1 MAAASH
7 NKMLFAALTFTLSFC
22 RLYMTKKTFD
32 LPLNTKKHSPLSL
45 KKQRVLYMVKN
56 NSLDRK
62 YRKYQL
68 QIELI
73 IFSASNG
80 PPK

>member
-7 NKMLFAALTFTLSFC
+7 NKMLSAALTFTLSFC
-22 RLYMTKKTFD
+22 RLYMTKKTYD
-32 LPLNTKKHSPLSL
+32 LPLNTKKHPPLSF
-45 KKQRVLYMVKN
+45 KKQRVLNMVKN

-80 PPK
+80 SPK

>member
-1 MAAASH
+1 MAAVSH
-7 NKMLFAALTFTLSFC
+7 NKMLSAALTLTLSFC
-22 RLYMTKKTFD
+22 YLYMTKKTFD
-32 LPLNTKKHSPLSL
+32 LPLNTKKAPSAFI

-56 NSLDRK
+56 NSLGRK
-62 YRKYQL
+62 GRKYQL

>member
-32 LPLNTKKHSPLSL
+32 LPLNTKKHPPLSF

-56 NSLDRK
+56 NSLGRK
-62 YRKYQL
+62 GRQV
-68 QIELI
+68 
-73 IFSASNG
+73 SAAN
-80 PPK
+80 

>member
-1 MAAASH
+1 MAVASH
-7 NKMLFAALTFTLSFC
+7 NKMLSAALTFTFSFC
-22 RLYMTKKTFD
+22 RLYMTKKMSD

-56 NSLDRK
+56 NSPGRK
-62 YRKYQL
+62 GRKYQL

-80 PPK
+80 SPK

>member
-1 MAAASH
+1 MAAVSH
-7 NKMLFAALTFTLSFC
+7 NNMHSAELTLTLSFC
-22 RLYMTKKTFD
+22 RLYMTRKTAD
-32 LPLNTKKHSPLSL
+32 LPLNAKKHPPLSF
-45 KKQRVLYMVKN
+45 KKQRVLNMVNN

-62 YRKYQL
+62 CRKHQL

-80 PPK
+80 SPK

>member
-7 NKMLFAALTFTLSFC
+7 NKMLSAVLTFTLSFC
-22 RLYMTKKTFD
+22 RLYMTKKTSD
-32 LPLNTKKHSPLSL
+32 LPLSTKKHPPLSF
-45 KKQRVLYMVKN
+45 KKQRALNMVNN

>member
-7 NKMLFAALTFTLSFC
+7 NKMLSAAFTLTLSFC
-22 RLYMTKKTFD
+22 YLYMTKKTFD
-32 LPLNTKKHSPLSL
+32 LPLNTQKHPLLSF
-45 KKQRVLYMVKN
+45 KKQRVFYMIKN
-56 NSLDRK
+56 NLLDRK

-80 PPK
+80 SPK

>member
-1 MAAASH
+1 MQKTPS
-7 NKMLFAALTFTLSFC
+7 TFI
-22 RLYMTKKTFD
+22 
-32 LPLNTKKHSPLSL
+32 

-62 YRKYQL
+62 GRKYQL

-73 IFSASNG
+73 IFSVSNG
-80 PPK
+80 SPK

>member
-1 MAAASH
+1 MAVASH
-7 NKMLFAALTFTLSFC
+7 NKMLSAALTFTLSI
-22 RLYMTKKTFD
+22 LPLIYDEKTSD
-32 LPLNTKKHSPLSL
+32 LPLNEKKHPPLSF
-45 KKQRVLYMVKN
+45 KKQRVLYMVNN

-62 YRKYQL
+62 GRKYQL

-80 PPK
+80 SPK

>member
-7 NKMLFAALTFTLSFC
+7 NKMLSAALTFTLSF
-22 RLYMTKKTFD
+22 YMTKKTSD
-32 LPLNTKKHSPLSL
+32 LPLNTKKHPPLSF
-45 KKQRVLYMVKN
+45 KKQRVLYIVKN
-56 NSLDRK
+56 NSLGRK
-62 YRKYQL
+62 GRKYQL

-80 PPK
+80 SPK

>member
-32 LPLNTKKHSPLSL
+32 LPLNTKKHPPLSF
-45 KKQRVLYMVKN
+45 KKQRVLYMVK
-56 NSLDRK
+56 SISFGRK
-62 YRKYQL
+62 GRKYQL

-80 PPK
+80 SPK

>member
-7 NKMLFAALTFTLSFC
+7 NKMLFAALTFTLFFC
-22 RLYMTKKTFD
+22 RLYMTKKTSD
-32 LPLNTKKHSPLSL
+32 LPLNTKKHSTLSF
-45 KKQRVLYMVKN
+45 KKQRVLYMVN
-56 NSLDRK
+56 SNSLGRK
-62 YRKYQL
+62 GRKYQL

-80 PPK
+80 SPK

>member
-1 MAAASH
+1 MQKTPS
-7 NKMLFAALTFTLSFC
+7 TFI
-22 RLYMTKKTFD
+22 
-32 LPLNTKKHSPLSL
+32 

-56 NSLDRK
+56 NSLGRK
-62 YRKYQL
+62 GRKYQL

-80 PPK
+80 SPK

>member
-22 RLYMTKKTFD
+22 RLYMTKKTFN
-32 LPLNTKKHSPLSL
+32 LPLNTKKHPPLSF
-45 KKQRVLYMVKN
+45 KKQRVLYIVKN

-80 PPK
+80 SPK

>member
-32 LPLNTKKHSPLSL
+32 LPLNTKKHPPLSL
-45 KKQRVLYMVKN
+45 KKQRVLNMVKN
-56 NSLDRK
+56 NSLGRK
-62 YRKYQL
+62 GRKYQL

-80 PPK
+80 SPK

>member
-7 NKMLFAALTFTLSFC
+7 NKMLSAALTLTLSFC
-22 RLYMTKKTFD
+22 RLYMTKKTSD
-32 LPLNTKKHSPLSL
+32 LPLNVKKHPPLSL
-45 KKQRVLYMVKN
+45 KKQRVLYTVKN
-56 NSLDRK
+56 NSLGRK
-62 YRKYQL
+62 GRKYQL

-80 PPK
+80 SPK